1 MYTVDNKQMGFIK
14 ILDASEVDHMLD
26 VKNNLDLDVD

>member
-1 MYTVDNKQMGFIK
+1 MYKVDNKQMGFIK
-14 ILDASEVDHMLD
+14 ILDASEVDHVLD

>member
-1 MYTVDNKQMGFIK
+1 MYKVDNKQMGFIK
-14 ILDASEVDHMLD
+14 ILDASEVDHVPD